1 MMGCASFCSPHV
13 VVLLVLCRIISG
25 LRQVDW
31 IGGYA
36 RGVIVL
42 MLLAAVSVVLLLL
55 ELVVGR
61 EGFW

>member
-1 MMGCASFCSPHV
+1 MGCASFCSPPV

-25 LRQVDW
+25 LRPVDW